1 MRGSLSLDTELVK
14 KGGKIDEFGRLVTS
28 PSPSPSPSPSTPSV
42 SKRNSLSYFDS
53 THPYISSSFSPSS
66 FFPSAEKILLENKIK
81 RSEEEIQ

>member
-1 MRGSLSLDTELVK
+1 MRNSLSLDMEFTK
-14 KGGKIDEFGRLVTS
+14 KGETIGYVA
-28 PSPSPSPSPSTPSV
+28 SPSPSPSTPSV